1 MVGQLNNLPVTEC
14 LKLCHR
20 VVDGLCGREP
30 PRRIDYTDTWSQEE
44 WWKITNTLAT
54 AFQLSGGNNSS
65 DEEVFVCLSEL
76 SSSHSEAVLNV
87 LKARR
92 KEICHALLGRTNRI
106 SSAILQDFDWQLKLA
121 LSSDKSSS
129 FQTPLL
135 SLCLDIR
142 EDGALKPVTLEMNR
156 EELNTLISSLEV
168 TNKVLLQLK

>member
-106 SSAILQDFDWQLKLA
+106 SSAILQDFDWQLK
-121 LSSDKSSS
+121 
-129 FQTPLL
+129 TPLL